1 MEIEIGEYVRIKHM
15 YNETKIAKIKAI
27 LSKDPCYKDMQMYEI
42 DVVHQ
47 HSNGHFKSHK
57 IYEEDIIKHSKNI
70 IELIEVD
77 DIGIMNCYGL
87 KVKKF
92 ITKDD
97 ILELKCRN
105 YELLSII
112 TKEPIKQIEYRIKE

>member
-1 MEIEIGEYVRIKHM
+1 MEIEVGEYVRIEAGKF
-15 YNETKIAKIKAI
+15 YKILSAVKNTFLCIEIRGNATKIEV
-27 LSKDPCYKDMQMYEI
+27 LSDLEP
-42 DVVHQ
+42 VV
-47 HSNGHFKSHK
+47 
-57 IYEEDIIKHSKNI
+57 KHSKNI
-70 IELIEVD
+70 IDLIEVD

-92 ITKDD
+92 ITNDD

-112 TKEPIKQIEYRIKE
+112 TKEQIKQIEYRIEE